1 MKGVDSA
8 HRRNPLLFDLMPA
21 GPRRVGRGRRPAG
34 GRSASRGPAAFFPG
48 AVCSPFPAK
57 PCSSV
62 TGSKFFTQFP
72 RPRWVPLAASRF
84 FPIAG
89 RVPAGFRRPRRQRS
103 ERPRSCRG
111 RLHSSKKSPKRIPL
125 RGFFLYFYF
134 PLFIHFHSLGFRSP
148 EVVLYQ
154 VNYRAGKQEYR
165 DQVRDNHQTV
175 EGIRQ
180 RPEQAQVHG
189 GTDDCH

>member
-34 GRSASRGPAAFFPG
+34 GRSASRGPAAFFRARFAPPSPLSLMVPSRG
-48 AVCSPFPAK
+48 ANSSHNSRAPARRSLPFFRARVGCPPVSGGRAVSGRSDRG
-57 PCSSV
+57 PV
-62 TGSKFFTQFP
+62 
-72 RPRWVPLAASRF
+72 
-84 FPIAG
+84 AG
-89 RVPAGFRRPRRQRS
+89 T
-103 ERPRSCRG
+103 
-111 RLHSSKKSPKRIPL
+111 LHSSKKSPKRIPL
-125 RGFFLYFYF
+125 RGFSLYFYF